1 MDDAQVGSVFRA
13 VRIRRG
19 LSQEQVA
26 VASGVCRSV
35 VSLIERGGLEDTSV
49 RSVRRV
55 AVALGVSLT
64 LVPRWRGA
72 DLAELLDERHA
83 AMVRGVVARLTAR
96 GWQTLPERTFSVWGE
111 RGAIDVLAWHA
122 AEKALLCVEVKT
134 RLPDLQDLLST
145 MDRKRRLAPGL
156 VRELGWRPIA
166 VGSVLALPAETWARH
181 VVARFAPVFAA
192 ALPMRAGEVQRWLR
206 QPERDLRGIWFM
218 LNDVSGGTKHG
229 SGGSMRVRPRRS
241 AREGQPSRSD
251 PADPA
256 GESRP
261 RLSRQAAGPA

>member
-1 MDDAQVGSVFRA
+1 MDDAQIGSVFRA

-72 DLAELLDERHA
+72 DLAELLDEKHA

-156 VRELGWRPIA
+156 VWELGWRPVV
-166 VGSVLALPAETWARH
+166 VGSVLTLPAETWELVCDSLDLDLREQ
-181 VVARFAPVFAA
+181 V
-192 ALPMRAGEVQRWLR
+192 LGEVKSPKIEVSTSLVKT
-206 QPERDLRGIWFM
+206 DLKAEIAVPGAK
-218 LNDVSGGTKHG
+218 LAGGTYL
-229 SGGSMRVRPRRS
+229 VRK
-241 AREGQPSRSD
+241 
-251 PADPA
+251 
-256 GESRP
+256 
-261 RLSRQAAGPA
+261 